1 MKLVIKILQEV
12 LMKKKSKTKRTKRNC
27 ELKEKIKMM
36 KSQRSDTEKIIWLKK
51 VKKKG
56 IDEILRQNV

>member
-1 MKLVIKILQEV
+1 
-12 LMKKKSKTKRTKRNC
+12 MKKKSKTKRTKRNC
-27 ELKEKIKMM
+27 KLKEKIKMM